1 MRSPRRRGPFD
12 ETPDSSVGRLLPALS
27 VMVGSCVTIWPTIA
41 SFPFLPPVGLLM
53 LLAWRLNRRE
63 AIPVW
68 APLAL
73 GLFDDLVS
81 GQPFGLGI
89 TTWTL
94 CFFMIDLIDERL
106 VFRDF
111 WQNWLIAAGGT
122 AFYLI
127 CGRLVAVPFGTHVDT
142 VLLLQVTTSVLLFPV
157 ISLLCAWLDRD
168 YEPA

>member
-1 MRSPRRRGPFD
+1 MRTQRRGPFD
-12 ETPDSSVGRLLPALS
+12 EAPETSLTRFIPAVS
-27 VMVGSCVTIWPTIA
+27 VMLGSCMALWPTIA

-53 LLAWRLNRRE
+53 LLSWRLIR
-63 AIPVW
+63 ADALPVW

-73 GLFDDLVS
+73 GLFDDLLS

-89 TTWTL
+89 TTWAI

-106 VFRDF
+106 MFRDF

-122 AFYLI
+122 AFYLLA
-127 CGRLVAVPFGTHVDT
+127 GRFVAVPLGAHVDT
-142 VLLLQVTTSVLLFPV
+142 VLWLQIFVSIMLFPV
-157 ISLLCAWLDRD
+157 VSLLCAWLDRD